1 MTNWVKEVKECDTS
15 NLFRRLRE
23 RVRSDC
29 IERNQDLGDE
39 FVKFENDATRQF
51 NVVACKGDGRI
62 QFIHSGKRILVRD
75 GKDRDILYA
84 CPVINKFN
92 ECMYEVGNEQLHAW
106 QLSKRVLFGLFF
118 PDNM

>member
-29 IERNQDLGDE
+29 SERNQDLGDE

-51 NVVACKGDGRI
+51 NVVAAALVAREMGAFNLSI
-62 QFIHSGKRILVRD
+62 Q
-75 GKDRDILYA
+75 
-84 CPVINKFN
+84 
-92 ECMYEVGNEQLHAW
+92 GNA
-106 QLSKRVLFGLFF
+106 F
-118 PDNM
+118 